1 MGATRP
7 LAAGESGRYKGA
19 KLSSSRI
26 PLLMNAIIWL
36 ILTILDIYFWIVIA
50 MAVLSWLIAFNVINT
65 RNQVVSMVWDML
77 IRLTE
82 PVLAPIRRVLPN
94 FGGIDVSP
102 VILLLAIGFLRRL
115 IVELYVGMM

>member
-1 MGATRP
+1 
-7 LAAGESGRYKGA
+7 
-19 KLSSSRI
+19 
-26 PLLMNAIIWL
+26 MNALIWL
-36 ILTILDIYFWIVIA
+36 IVTILDIYFWLVIA

-77 IRLTE
+77 VRLTE

-102 VILLLAIGFLRRL
+102 VILLLLIGFLRRL
-115 IVELYVGMM
+115 IVELYVGMI

>member
-1 MGATRP
+1 
-7 LAAGESGRYKGA
+7 
-19 KLSSSRI
+19 
-26 PLLMNAIIWL
+26 MNAIIWL

>member
-1 MGATRP
+1 
-7 LAAGESGRYKGA
+7 
-19 KLSSSRI
+19 
-26 PLLMNAIIWL
+26 MNALIWL
-36 ILTILDIYFWIVIA
+36 IVTILDIYFWLVIA

-77 IRLTE
+77 VRLTE

-102 VILLLAIGFLRRL
+102 VILLLLIGFLRRL
-115 IVELYVGMM
+115 IDELYVRMI

>member
-102 VILLLAIGFLRRL
+102 VILLLLIGFLRRL
-115 IVELYVGMM
+115 IVELYVGMI